1 MSIVYCP
8 VSLSHNVCI
17 KCDTPFVGWLVGCL
31 REKGKKIKFK
41 FGTASKIAANFRI
54 SQFPKEETEIVFW
67 SLSLPLHSL
76 HSFSHTFSL
85 VLSTNNNSSD
95 KRENRKKGKK
105 KKIFFSLIPNN
116 NIERVSRHC
125 NI

>member
-17 KCDTPFVGWLVGCL
+17 KCDTPFVGWLIGCL

-67 SLSLPLHSL
+67 SLSLSSLFTLHS
-76 HSFSHTFSL
+76 SL
-85 VLSTNNNSSD
+85 TLTHVFACVVDNSSD
-95 KRENRKKGKK
+95 KREKRKKEKRKK
-105 KKIFFSLIPNN
+105 EKKIFIDSK
-116 NIERVSRHC
+116 
-125 NI
+125 